1 MVYFIKV
8 IKEIRQNVTEYP
20 TTSKTLL
27 DKIASGDEISWD
39 EFYLKYAPI
48 VKALAK
54 FKGLNAVD
62 ADDICQQ
69 VMMQFFKQSKTFKFD
84 PNIAKF
90 RTYFGLIVNSKI
102 CSYFRNSKENPTD
115 DMEWIPVDAETET
128 LFMDEWRKTVL
139 KEAEQELKQRVAPE
153 TFQAYE
159 LYAVQNRPVKKVAEY
174 LDCSENQVYQ
184 AKKRCFAM
192 MREILLA
199 MNEQDPELQ
208 LELSKYDV

>member
-1 MVYFIKV
+1 MSLK
-8 IKEIRQNVTEYP
+8 YP

-48 VKALAK
+48 VKALAQ
-54 FKGLNAVD
+54 FKGLDANA
-62 ADDICQQ
+62 ADDVCQQ
-69 VMMQFFKQSKTFKFD
+69 VMLQFFKQSKTFKFD

-90 RTYFGLIVNSKI
+90 RTYFGRIVNVKI
-102 CSYFRNSKENPTD
+102 ANYYRKRGEVSSDEP
-115 DMEWIPVDAETET
+115 EEIPVDSEEEN
-128 LFMDEWRKTVL
+128 LFMNEWRKAVL

-174 LDCSENQVYQ
+174 LDCTENQVYQ
-184 AKKRCFAM
+184 AKKRCFKM
-192 MREILLA
+192 MKEILLK
-199 MNEQDPELQ
+199 MNETDPELQ

>member
-1 MVYFIKV
+1 MSLK
-8 IKEIRQNVTEYP
+8 YP

-54 FKGLNAVD
+54 FKGLDANA
-62 ADDICQQ
+62 ADDVCQQ
-69 VMMQFFKQSKTFKFD
+69 VMLQFFKQSKTFKFD

-90 RTYFGLIVNSKI
+90 RTYFGRIVNAKI
-102 CSYFRNSKENPTD
+102 ANYYRKRGEVSSDEP
-115 DMEWIPVDAETET
+115 EEIPVDSEEGN
-128 LFMDEWRKTVL
+128 LFMNEWRKTVL
-139 KEAEQELKQRVAPE
+139 KEAEQELKQRVSPE

-174 LDCSENQVYQ
+174 LDCTENQVYQ

-208 LELSKYDV
+208 LELSKYDL

>member
-1 MVYFIKV
+1 MSLK
-8 IKEIRQNVTEYP
+8 YP

-54 FKGLNAVD
+54 FKGLDANA
-62 ADDICQQ
+62 ADDVCQQ
-69 VMMQFFKQSKTFKFD
+69 VMLQFFKQSKTFKFD

-90 RTYFGLIVNSKI
+90 RTYFGRIVNAKI
-102 CSYFRNSKENPTD
+102 TNYYRKRGELSSDEP
-115 DMEWIPVDAETET
+115 EEIPVDSEEGN
-128 LFMDEWRKTVL
+128 LFMNEWRKAVL

-208 LELSKYDV
+208 LELSKYDL

>member
-1 MVYFIKV
+1 MSLK
-8 IKEIRQNVTEYP
+8 YP

-54 FKGLNAVD
+54 FKGLDANA
-62 ADDICQQ
+62 ADDVCQQ
-69 VMMQFFKQSKTFKFD
+69 VMLQFFKQSKTFKFD

-90 RTYFGLIVNSKI
+90 RTYFGRIVNAKI
-102 CSYFRNSKENPTD
+102 ANYYRKRGEVSSDEP
-115 DMEWIPVDAETET
+115 EEIPVDSEEGN
-128 LFMDEWRKTVL
+128 LFMNEWRKTVL
-139 KEAEQELKQRVAPE
+139 KEAEQELKQRVSPE

-159 LYAVQNRPVKKVAEY
+159 LYAVQNRPLKKVAEY
-174 LDCSENQVYQ
+174 LDCTENQVYQ

-208 LELSKYDV
+208 LELSKYEL

>member
-1 MVYFIKV
+1 MSLK
-8 IKEIRQNVTEYP
+8 YP

-54 FKGLNAVD
+54 FKGLDANA
-62 ADDICQQ
+62 ADDVCQQ
-69 VMMQFFKQSKTFKFD
+69 VMLQFFKQSKTFKFD

-90 RTYFGLIVNSKI
+90 RTYFGRIVNSKI

-115 DMEWIPVDAETET
+115 DMEWIPVDEETET

-159 LYAVQNRPVKKVAEY
+159 LYAIQNRPVKKVAEY

-208 LELSKYDV
+208 LELSKYEL

>member
-1 MVYFIKV
+1 MSLK
-8 IKEIRQNVTEYP
+8 YP

-27 DKIASGDEISWD
+27 DKISSGDEISWND
-39 EFYLKYAPI
+39 FYDKYSPI

-54 FKGLNAVD
+54 FKGLDVAA

-90 RTYFGLIVNSKI
+90 RTYFGRIVNAKI
-102 CSYFRNSKENPTD
+102 TNYYRKRGEVSSDEP
-115 DMEWIPVDAETET
+115 EEIPVDSEEGN
-128 LFMDEWRKTVL
+128 LFMDEWRKMVI

-174 LDCSENQVYQ
+174 LDCTENQVYQ

-208 LELSKYDV
+208 LELSKYEL